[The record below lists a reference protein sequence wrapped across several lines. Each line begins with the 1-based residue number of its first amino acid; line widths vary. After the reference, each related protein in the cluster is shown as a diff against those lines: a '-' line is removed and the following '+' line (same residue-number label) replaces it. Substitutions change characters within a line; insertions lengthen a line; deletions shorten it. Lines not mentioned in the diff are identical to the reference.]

1 MSCFLKMYYKVEME
15 SNNSGMSIKSKCDTV
30 KRNACPHFYKKVLGT
45 KRINLLADVRVYS
58 QVLE

>member
-1 MSCFLKMYYKVEME
+1 MYYKVEME
-15 SNNSGMSIKSKCDTV
+15 SNNSGMSIKSKRDTV
-30 KRNACPHFYKKVLGT
+30 KRHFYKKVLGT